1 LSDIKSN
8 VVLNFKSTGEVSFA
22 QSLKEINS
30 VMNAAAKE
38 YKANIAAMGD
48 NASTAE
54 KLANEQKKLQ
64 TQLTA
69 ADHRVETLTEQFT
82 KMKNSG
88 EATTTQLNNMAGK
101 LANAERVQTNLK
113 NRLTEVNEALSKE
126 GQESLNAKD
135 KLANLS
141 TESQQLDAKEQK
153 LTSAYKLQQAELGE
167 TASKSERLASEQK
180 SLGSILGNAR
190 DKVSNLEKAL
200 KETKSAY
207 GENSTEA
214 MQMATKLNNAKTNVA
229 ELETKMDS
237 LGRESKTTSGALGSF
252 KEKLSFGAVA
262 GAASSAV
269 QNVIGGLGDLISQ
282 GASASDAMQKFDSTM
297 QFAGFGKSAIKT
309 ASASM
314 KKYADQT
321 VYDLDTVANT
331 TAQLAA
337 NGVPHFT
344 ELTQAAGNLNAVAGG
359 NSDTFNSV
367 AMVLTQ
373 TAGAGKLT
381 TENWNQLADAIPG
394 ASGKLQEAMKKN
406 GAYTGNFRDAME
418 KGQISAGEFN
428 KAIMQLGMEDAAK
441 KAAKS
446 TSTFEGAIGNL
457 QANIVDG
464 IQKVIDSI
472 GKANM
477 TGLIDT
483 ISNGVVG
490 AFKLVIKGLQEIKQ
504 HSTAFKILATA
515 VVGLVGAFKTMQI
528 INTVTETI
536 KTFATTTK
544 LATAAQKAFDIV
556 AAINPYTLIAAAIAA
571 VVAAM
576 VYFFTQTKTG
586 RKLWSEFVNW
596 LKQLWTGVKTWFTQ
610 FWSGLQSKFN
620 SSMKAIS
627 DLMKNIWNGIKS
639 TTQSIWNG
647 IKSFIYGIWNGIK
660 SGVSNAIN
668 SVKTTMS
675 NVWNGI
681 KSTTSNI
688 WNGIKSVISSVWNA
702 IKSGVSNSI
711 NATKSIISGVWN
723 AIKSVTSSVWNGI
736 KSVISGAINGAKSTV
751 SSVVNG
757 IRSTVS
763 SVWNGIRSVTSSV
776 WNGIKN
782 AMVSPINAAKSVI
795 SGIVQTIK
803 GLFNF
808 RLRFPSISIPRIP
821 LPHFS
826 LSGSFN
832 PLKGKIPHVGVNWY
846 AKGGIFDQPTLFPT
860 NGGFNGLGEAGPEAA
875 LPLNAENLAGI
886 GKGIAANM
894 PANNRPIYLQVDGKT
909 FAKLTAPYMSSA
921 MGDNLTLNQFGIGGV

>member
-1 LSDIKSN
+1 MSDIKSN

-38 YKANIAAMGD
+38 YKANIAAMGE

-54 KLANEQKKLQ
+54 RLANEQKKLQ
-64 TQLTA
+64 TQLLA
-69 ADHRVETLTEQFT
+69 ADHRVETLTEQFN

-135 KLANLS
+135 KLASLAS
-141 TESQQLDAKEQK
+141 ESQQLDAKEQQ

-167 TASKSERLASEQK
+167 NASKSQRLASEQK
-180 SLGSILGNAR
+180 SLGAILTTAR
-190 DKVSNLEKAL
+190 DKVNSLERAL
-200 KETKSAY
+200 KETKAAY

-214 MQMATKLNNAKTNVA
+214 MQMGTKLNNAKTNVA

-252 KEKLSFGAVA
+252 KEKLSLGAVA
-262 GAASSAV
+262 GAASNAV

-314 KKYADQT
+314 KKYADDT

-337 NGVPHFT
+337 NGVPHYT
-344 ELTQAAGNLNAVAGG
+344 QLTQAAGNLNAVAGG
-359 NSDTFNSV
+359 NADTFNSV

-394 ASGKLQEAMKKN
+394 ASGKLQEALKKN

-490 AFKLVIKGLQEIKQ
+490 AFKLVVNGLQEIKQ
-504 HSTAFKILATA
+504 HSTAFKILATS
-515 VVGLVGAFKTMQI
+515 VVALVAAFKTMQI
-528 INTVTETI
+528 INTVTATI
-536 KTFATTTK
+536 KTFADGIK

-556 AAINPYTLIAAAIAA
+556 AAINPYTLIAVAIAGAIAA
-571 VVAAM
+571 M
-576 VYFFTQTKTG
+576 TYFFTSTKKG
-586 RKLWSEFVNW
+586 QKMWSDFVTALKNMWNGLKTFFVNFW
-596 LKQLWTGVKTWFTQ
+596 NSLKTTFNTAMQGISTLVKNIWNNIKTTTQ
-610 FWSGLQSKFN
+610 NVWN
-620 SSMKAIS
+620 SIKSVIS
-627 DLMKNIWNGIKS
+627 SIWNGIKS
-639 TTQSIWNG
+639 TV
-647 IKSFIYGIWNGIK
+647 
-660 SGVSNAIN
+660 SGAIN
-668 SVKTTMS
+668 GVKSTVS
-675 NVWNGI
+675 NVWNSI
-681 KSTTSNI
+681 KSTTSSI
-688 WNGIKSVISSVWNA
+688 WNGIKSVISNVWNA
-702 IKSGVSNSI
+702 IKSVATSSVNAIKSVVSN
-711 NATKSIISGVWN
+711 VWN
-723 AIKSVTSSVWNGI
+723 GIKSVTSSVWNAI
-736 KSVISGAINGAKSTV
+736 KSVISGAINGAKSVV
-751 SSVVNG
+751 SGAVNA

-763 SVWNGIRSVTSSV
+763 GVWNGIRSVTSSV

-795 SGIVQTIK
+795 AGIVRTIK
-803 GLFNF
+803 GLFNIH
-808 RLRFPSISIPRIP
+808 LSFPAISIPHIP

-846 AKGGIFDQPTLFPT
+846 AKGGIFDQPTLLPT
-860 NGGFNGLGEAGPEAA
+860 AGGFNGVGDDGPEAA
-875 LPLNAENLAGI
+875 LPLNAETLAGI

-894 PANNRPIYLQVDGKT
+894 PTNNRALYLQVDGRT
-909 FAKLTAPYMSSA
+909 FAKLTAPYMSNA
-921 MGDNLTLNQFGIGGV
+921 MGSNVKLNQFGMGGI